1 MFFSREFGT
10 AEEFAE
16 VLKAAGGEVVQTARG
31 FGRWSAFQLALPSGG
46 LIHCEA
52 GAAVAGRGALEQG
65 RICFLM
71 PWRKDCPHFYRGVE
85 MPDHGIAVYTEGAEH
100 VGKAASASAWTL
112 FVFNATRFLS
122 LLSRLNPGADGV
134 APSSF
139 TPLELRPHRRA
150 KLERIVKDIAAA
162 STDADQAAALT
173 QPAILKTVE
182 NSILNTLG
190 AEMAD
195 RAGASLTPGRLR
207 HLSLSRVI
215 LKAWELARQLPSEN
229 LSLEDLCGATGV
241 SARQVQ
247 NAFVQMTGIRPTAF
261 LRAHRLQRAR
271 RMMLTG
277 EAQSVK
283 AAAYTCGFVDL
294 GRFSAYYR
302 QLFGEQP
309 RATLARSGAN

>member
-16 VLKAAGGEVVQTARG
+16 VLKATGGEVVQTARG
-31 FGRWSAFQLALPSGG
+31 SGRWSACQLALPSGG
-46 LIHCEA
+46 VIHCEA
-52 GAAVAGRGALEQG
+52 GAGVAGRGALEAG

-71 PWRKDCPHFYRGVE
+71 PWRKECPHFYRGVE

-100 VGKAASASAWTL
+100 VGKATSASAWTL
-112 FVFNATRFLS
+112 FVFDATRFLS
-122 LLSRLNPGADGV
+122 LLSRLNPTADGV
-134 APSSF
+134 APCSF
-139 TPLELRPHRRA
+139 TPLELRPPRRA
-150 KLERIVKDIAAA
+150 KLERIVTDIAAA
-162 STDADQAAALT
+162 SADGEKAAALT
-173 QPAILKTVE
+173 QPAVLKAVE
-182 NSILNTLG
+182 NSILNTLAG
-190 AEMAD
+190 EMAD
-195 RAGASLTPGRLR
+195 GAGASFAPRRLR

-215 LKAWELARQLPSEN
+215 LKAWELARQLPNEN

-247 NAFVQMTGIRPTAF
+247 NAFIQMTGIRPTAF

-283 AAAYTCGFVDL
+283 AAAYTCGFVDPK
-294 GRFSAYYR
+294 F
-302 QLFGEQP
+302 
-309 RATLARSGAN
+309 RS